1 MLDLVARHRAAALL
15 SLPFALG
22 CAAAAAQPAAS
33 AQPAAVPRAAAL
45 PASHPPEPITRTLLE
60 HHDLPEL
67 PGWEARLYLIEY
79 APGVSA
85 PLHHHPVPSLG
96 YVFSGSFESAFGDQ
110 PPIVVREGQSF
121 MDQALT
127 PHTLFRNLDPA
138 RPLRFVISYV
148 VQKDAPV
155 VLTP

>member
-1 MLDLVARHRAAALL
+1 MLHLVARHCTPALL
-15 SLPFALG
+15 TLLPFALA
-22 CAAAAAQPAAS
+22 CAAAS
-33 AQPAAVPRAAAL
+33 AQPAGSQ
-45 PASHPPEPITRTLLE
+45 PASPHAEPITRTLLE

-79 APGVSA
+79 GPGVSA
-85 PLHHHPVPSLG
+85 PLHHHPVPSMG

-110 PPIVVREGQSF
+110 PPVVVREGQSF
-121 MDQALT
+121 MDQAVT

-155 VLTP
+155 VITP

>member
-1 MLDLVARHRAAALL
+1 MDTLLYRAPISL
-15 SLPFALG
+15 LPFALA
-22 CAAAAAQPAAS
+22 CAAATAQPAT
-33 AQPAAVPRAAAL
+33 
-45 PASHPPEPITRTLLE
+45 ASHRVEPITRTLLE

-79 APGVSA
+79 GPGVSA

-96 YVFSGSFESAFGDQ
+96 YVFSGSFESAFEGQ
-110 PPIVVREGQSF
+110 PPVVVREGQSF
-121 MDQALT
+121 VDRALT
-127 PHTLFRNLDPA
+127 PHILFRNLDPA

-155 VLTP
+155 VITP

>member
-1 MLDLVARHRAAALL
+1 MITLVARHRMSALFALL
-15 SLPFALG
+15 PLALACG
-22 CAAAAAQPAAS
+22 AAAAQPAGAPSTS
-33 AQPAAVPRAAAL
+33 AQ
-45 PASHPPEPITRTLLE
+45 PEPITRTLLE

-79 APGVSA
+79 GPGVSA
-85 PLHHHPVPSLG
+85 PLHHHPVPSMG
-96 YVFSGSFESAFGDQ
+96 YVFSGSFESAFGEQ
-110 PPIVVREGQSF
+110 PPVVVREGQSF
-121 MDQALT
+121 MDQAVT

-155 VLTP
+155 VITP

>member
-1 MLDLVARHRAAALL
+1 MLALVARHRPSALL
-15 SLPFALG
+15 SLLPFALA
-22 CAAAAAQPAAS
+22 CSAAAAQPAAPP
-33 AQPAAVPRAAAL
+33 PAPQ
-45 PASHPPEPITRTLLE
+45 HPEPITRTLLE

-79 APGVSA
+79 GPGVSA
-85 PLHHHPVPSLG
+85 PLHHHPVPSMG

-110 PPIVVREGQSF
+110 PPVVVREGQSF
-121 MDQALT
+121 MDQAVT
-127 PHTLFRNLDPA
+127 PHTLFRNPDPA